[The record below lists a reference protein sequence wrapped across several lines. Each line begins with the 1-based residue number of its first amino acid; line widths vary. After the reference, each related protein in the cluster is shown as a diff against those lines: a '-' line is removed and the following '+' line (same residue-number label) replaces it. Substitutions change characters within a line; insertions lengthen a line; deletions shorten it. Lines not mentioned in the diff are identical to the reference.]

1 MISGWTEYMDVET
14 GEIYE
19 FRKGYFYAI
28 IPETAYV
35 QRVKAGTN
43 ILFLNCRV
51 VGENYE

>member
-19 FRKGYFYAI
+19 FRTGDLYAI
-28 IPETAYV
+28 LPDTAYA
-35 QRVKAGTN
+35 QRVKVGTN